1 MDMQVERDT
10 SSSADIRRQITSID
24 AQIDLVLKLQLEISQ
39 IRIVNNT
46 LHDGLKEVNVMV
58 GKLHGAWKHG
68 MITEAESKSA
78 RIDTL
83 EQRNSDLEKQV
94 RNQKLQIGYA
104 STDIRDLEKQVTAL
118 QLQIENG
125 SADIATPQTTKRWR
139 VALSL
144 PRVPMSF
151 AWDEPEMK
159 QRLSA
164 ASSYMFDYPIG
175 VMKPSWTINLIL
187 GIYLGIPST

>member
-1 MDMQVERDT
+1 MQVERDT

-46 LHDGLKEVNVMV
+46 LHEGLKEVNVMV

-68 MITEAESKSA
+68 KITEAESKSA

-83 EQRNSDLEKQV
+83 EQQNS
-94 RNQKLQIGYA
+94 
-104 STDIRDLEKQVTAL
+104 DLEKQVTAL

-125 SADIATPQTTKRWR
+125 SADIATPLTSKRKC
-139 VALSL
+139 VALSGTHGG
-144 PRVPMSF
+144 RDGGGGS
-151 AWDEPEMK
+151 EK
-159 QRLSA
+159 RCRRLVGRS
-164 ASSYMFDYPIG
+164 
-175 VMKPSWTINLIL
+175 
-187 GIYLGIPST
+187 

>member
-1 MDMQVERDT
+1 MDMQVAIRDT
-10 SSSADIRRQITSID
+10 AYIEGQITSID
-24 AQIDLVLKLQLEISQ
+24 LVMKQMSQL
-39 IRIVNNT
+39 RIVNNT
-46 LHDGLKEVNVMV
+46 LHDGLKEQKGMV
-58 GKLHGAWKHG
+58 RKVLAWKQG
-68 MITEAESKSA
+68 MSTEAESKST
-78 RIDTL
+78 RIDML

-125 SADIATPQTTKRWR
+125 STNIATPQTTKRWR

-164 ASSYMFDYPIG
+164 ASSYMFDYPIE